1 MLLPTTADHIA
12 SIRSTEVAAD
22 NTGGAPRLCEKT
34 WLDGGKQDTT
44 FLLVETASG
53 ELKGS
58 FSAAPQLDL
67 ATITE
72 IQIIADTGPIG
83 FRRVANVTG
92 GTIAWGTVVKLS
104 AAAGVGE
111 IETSV
116 AGDIPA
122 GVALFNIE
130 DKKAAWVATEGVVP
144 ALVDAAVTDGDLLTT
159 AASGELTAAGAGDLV
174 VAIAAETR
182 LAAGLAKVRLLPS
195 F

>member
-44 FLLVETASG
+44 FLLVETTSG

-92 GTIAWGTVVKLS
+92 GSSCPLQRALERLKHAVLGISRQAWRFS
-104 AAAGVGE
+104 
-111 IETSV
+111 ISR
-116 AGDIPA
+116 
-122 GVALFNIE
+122 
-130 DKKAAWVATEGVVP
+130 
-144 ALVDAAVTDGDLLTT
+144 
-159 AASGELTAAGAGDLV
+159 
-174 VAIAAETR
+174 TR
-182 LAAGLAKVRLLPS
+182 RRFGLLPRAS
-195 F
+195 YQPW